1 MASPACVGRR
11 RPHGVVG
18 PDVRLAPDFAS
29 TLRETLERFNHRAER
44 WSTQPV
50 GALMNN
56 GKRAL
61 VLGGGGFVA
70 SSWITGLI
78 TGMAEAGVDVRDAD
92 VLIGTS
98 SGARVALQLASGAPL
113 EEVFARQVGAGTHVG
128 RQSGPVDWGWLQ
140 REVTQA
146 KELGGERAEILQRYG
161 KLALELAGPERRA
174 LVSTQL
180 PMKDWPE
187 RTVRLVA
194 LDAETGLRRVFDRSS
209 GIALVDAV
217 MATTAFFGAA
227 PVWFEGHP
235 YIDGGFHSSDNAD
248 LASDCGRVLV
258 LALKA
263 PPWAMRLVSLEEGIA
278 VLRASGAEVALL
290 QPDEEATEAIAAA
303 GNPMSPVVF
312 EPVTRAGREQGL
324 RVVAQRRTSGWW

>member
-1 MASPACVGRR
+1 MKNR
-11 RPHGVVG
+11 
-18 PDVRLAPDFAS
+18 
-29 TLRETLERFNHRAER
+29 
-44 WSTQPV
+44 Q
-50 GALMNN
+50 
-56 GKRAL
+56 RAL

-98 SGARVALQLASGAPL
+98 SGARVALQLASGAPM
-113 EEVFARQVGAGTHVG
+113 EEVFARQVGAGTQVG
-128 RQSGPVDWGWLQ
+128 RPAGPVDWGRLQ

-146 KELGGERAEILQRYG
+146 KELGGDRAEILQRYG
-161 KLALELAGPERRA
+161 KLALELAGPDRRE

-180 PMKDWPE
+180 PMEHWPE
-187 RTVRLVA
+187 RSVRLIA
-194 LDAETGLRRVFDRSS
+194 LDAETGLRRVFDRAS

-235 YIDGGFHSSDNAD
+235 YIDGGFYSSDNAD
-248 LASDCGRVLV
+248 LAADCSKVLV

-263 PPWAMRLVSLEEGIA
+263 PPWAMRLVSLEDGIA
-278 VLRASGAEVALL
+278 ELRASGAEVDLI
-290 QPDEEATEAIAAA
+290 QPDDEAMEAITSA
-303 GNPMSPVVF
+303 GNPMNPAVF
-312 EPVTRAGREQGL
+312 EPVTRAGRAQGL
-324 RVVAQRRTSGWW
+324 RVVAQRGTTGWW